1 MRRACPVD
9 ADHGSGRFDGI
20 GLGTNVVT
28 GTVVRPRT
36 MEEVL
41 RRKSWPGSAVLVV
54 EAIEPSWALVFPRFD
69 AVVSELGGE
78 LSHAAILLREAEV
91 PSVINASGAF
101 HGLVEGDLVQVD
113 PARGEVVR
121 LGDRA
126 KVVSGSSDAATAP
139 DSVPAGPVAV
149 SLLSIAAER

>member
-1 MRRACPVD
+1 MRPQTID
-9 ADHGSGRFDGI
+9 
-20 GLGTNVVT
+20 
-28 GTVVRPRT
+28 
-36 MEEVL
+36 EVL

-101 HGLVEGDLVQVD
+101 HGLVEGDLVRVD
-113 PARGEVVR
+113 PTHGEVVR
-121 LGDRA
+121 LGWRA
-126 KVVSGSSDAATAP
+126 KPAAGLRRSPRPRLGPGRSGRRQ
-139 DSVPAGPVAV
+139 PAESRRGTLKVRPSGRADRRPGFGHARRRA
-149 SLLSIAAER
+149 SGFSCSP